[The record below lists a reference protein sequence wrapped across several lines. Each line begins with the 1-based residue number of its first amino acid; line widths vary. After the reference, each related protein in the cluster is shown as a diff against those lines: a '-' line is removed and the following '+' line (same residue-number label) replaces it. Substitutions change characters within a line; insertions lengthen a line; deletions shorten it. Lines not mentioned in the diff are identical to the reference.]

1 MKKSDIIKLV
11 KETVAER
18 RKRYGQHDYYGNN
31 VGGRNSISGMPGVWE
46 EGNNYSLSSDI
57 LNYADQY
64 HMELVDTL
72 KGVSTHP
79 DKRTGGIY
87 FKFPHASGPTNPAL
101 FGKETVDKIEKSKAA
116 AKAAAQKT
124 VDKWKDYIEDYEI
137 TDSKSGVYGNVW
149 LWIMPSDLGNNY
161 SSPKGGTQSSQFENK
176 DKYLNENKMKKI
188 KEATY
193 AGKTAVDDMTKDPAY
208 TALDGDAKMQLKKDL
223 SQGGTA
229 TLEEDDESLLA
240 EYMKERGDSNL
251 MEHMDRHRKRTRL
264 MEGAVKRL
272 FIDFDLGKT
281 NEEIIQDYA
290 TKGIQIPDS
299 WISQMR
305 KEWEGF
311 EKMKLN
317 LDIGEKEFKNAATQI
332 VNNPE
337 GSETGMEPPIE
348 SKQLASGLS
357 N

>member
-1 MKKSDIIKLV
+1 MNTKNALHILKNSVVED
-11 KETVAER
+11 E
-18 RKRYGQHDYYGNN
+18 
-31 VGGRNSISGMPGVWE
+31 GGAFDTGREPVP
-46 EGNNYSLSSDI
+46 SS
-57 LNYADQY
+57 
-64 HMELVDTL
+64 
-72 KGVSTHP
+72 
-79 DKRTGGIY
+79 
-87 FKFPHASGPTNPAL
+87 KFSEP
-101 FGKETVDKIEKSKAA
+101 
-116 AKAAAQKT
+116 
-124 VDKWKDYIEDYEI
+124 
-137 TDSKSGVYGNVW
+137 
-149 LWIMPSDLGNNY
+149 LG
-161 SSPKGGTQSSQFENK
+161 
-176 DKYLNENKMKKI
+176 
-188 KEATY
+188 
-193 AGKTAVDDMTKDPAY
+193 
-208 TALDGDAKMQLKKDL
+208 
-223 SQGGTA
+223 
-229 TLEEDDESLLA
+229 

-290 TKGIQIPDS
+290 SKGIQIPDS

>member
-1 MKKSDIIKLV
+1 MKKQT
-11 KETVAER
+11 KEGLKEFEKNPDTSTTPTTTGADLTTKPEKGLGDVEIVLRQIDKINNPAELI
-18 RKRYGQHDYYGNN
+18 Q
-31 VGGRNSISGMPGVWE
+31 
-46 EGNNYSLSSDI
+46 L
-57 LNYADQY
+57 
-64 HMELVDTL
+64 L
-72 KGVSTHP
+72 KKIMAHIGAGKV
-79 DKRTGGIY
+79 TGGSLALA
-87 FKFPHASGPTNPAL
+87 KALGTN
-101 FGKETVDKIEKSKAA
+101 AA
-116 AKAAAQKT
+116 AAIRK
-124 VDKWKDYIEDYEI
+124 
-137 TDSKSGVYGNVW
+137 
-149 LWIMPSDLGNNY
+149 
-161 SSPKGGTQSSQFENK
+161 QF
-176 DKYLNENKMKKI
+176 DI
-188 KEATY
+188 KEDKGSAFIPG
-193 AGKTAVDDMTKDPAY
+193 A
-208 TALDGDAKMQLKKDL
+208 
-223 SQGGTA
+223 
-229 TLEEDDESLLA
+229 LA

-251 MEHMDRHRKRTRL
+251 MEHMDRHRKRNQL